1 MHCYNTGIPGKARNE
16 FRVKECCVMILNL
29 FAGKCVLMAV
39 GIAATCIAAQ
49 VYRLLPKL
57 RKMLSH

>member
-1 MHCYNTGIPGKARNE
+1 M
-16 FRVKECCVMILNL
+16 MILNP

-57 RKMLSH
+57 RKILSH